1 MAIYVDYFI
10 AQNKGV
16 SPPLHLWKT
25 TVLNPSEPEGR
36 VRAPVSCQPWHPG
49 EACGR
54 PVLCWGE
61 RLGVAE
67 ARMEQALGTR
77 KVCLADVLIPAGP
90 SQAAPAALTP
100 ILQATHMT
108 VMLGSLHIP
117 NAKAN
122 VHKTHPSS
130 LPPAGILK
138 TSRTA
143 KVTENTHLL

>member
-1 MAIYVDYFI
+1 MATDVDYFI

-16 SPPLHLWKT
+16 SPHHLWKT

-36 VRAPVSCQPWHPG
+36 VRAPVGCQPWHPG

-67 ARMEQALGTR
+67 ARMEQALGTC

-90 SQAAPAALTP
+90 SQAAPAARTP
-100 ILQATHMT
+100 ILQATHTT
-108 VMLGSLHIP
+108 VSCWVPFIFLMRRQTSTKYTPLHYPLQGS
-117 NAKAN
+117 
-122 VHKTHPSS
+122 
-130 LPPAGILK
+130 
-138 TSRTA
+138 
-143 KVTENTHLL
+143 